1 MLLRLL
7 SLRWLA
13 LFGFVVQRKMTTAE
27 KGQQVS
33 YFYTAVKSQFSS
45 VVRASAHIQEALLA
59 LFGFVA

>member
-1 MLLRLL
+1 
-7 SLRWLA
+7 
-13 LFGFVVQRKMTTAE
+13 MTTAE